1 MRRAGALLLISLD
14 DVEEQLCVVE
24 ARDPGVDKN
33 ERERAGMRENGLRY
47 FLLLVG
53 VRISREP
60 HEFFTR
66 ANMLKNS
73 LLCH

>member
-33 ERERAGMRENGLRY
+33 EREGRNEREW
-47 FLLLVG
+47 VE
-53 VRISREP
+53 I
-60 HEFFTR
+60 FFTSGR
-66 ANMLKNS
+66 REDK
-73 LLCH
+73 